1 MKFYILY
8 KYIPALY
15 LTVFILVVYFL
26 IYFYRLKKR
35 KDENTG
41 DFLITIFYIFMLY
54 LLSIFVVSTLQSKFK
69 MFASEVKTE
78 DLSKYVQVEQ
88 SSNNHLYFRGKTS
101 EDLYPN
107 FKEANIKQSTTYGS
121 YKRPGSTKYKTGFM
135 TTSDIDIIERKHN
148 KQVAHD
154 FIIMKDMGSEYLIR
168 SERSDRVYYIDKEL
182 LKSLIAK

>member
-1 MKFYILY
+1 MKFYILH
-8 KYIPALY
+8 KYIPALC
-15 LTVFILVVYFL
+15 LTVFIVIVYFL

-41 DFLITIFYIFMLY
+41 DFWTTIFYIFMLY

-69 MFASEVKTE
+69 MFTTEVKTE
-78 DLSKYVQVEQ
+78 NLPNYIQVEQ
-88 SSNNHLYFRGKTS
+88 SNNHLYFKGKTS

-107 FKEANIKQSTTYGS
+107 FKEANIKETVKYERISNSGTRKYG
-121 YKRPGSTKYKTGFM
+121 YKTH
-135 TTSDIDIIERKHN
+135 SDADVIEGKHN

-154 FIIMKDMGSEYLIR
+154 FVIVKDMGSEYLIR

-182 LKSLIAK
+182 LKSLMVK

>member
-1 MKFYILY
+1 MKFYILHR
-8 KYIPALY
+8 YIPALY

-35 KDENTG
+35 KDKNIG
-41 DFLITIFYIFMLY
+41 DFWSTIFFIFIVYSLSFFTITI
-54 LLSIFVVSTLQSKFK
+54 LQSKFK
-69 MFASEVKTE
+69 MFTTEVKTE
-78 DLSKYVQVEQ
+78 NLPNYIQVEQ
-88 SSNNHLYFRGKTS
+88 SSNHLYFSGKTN

-121 YKRPGSTKYKTGFM
+121 YKRPGSTKYKTGII
-135 TTSDIDIIERKHN
+135 TTSDIDVIERKHN

-154 FIIMKDMGSEYLIR
+154 FVIVKDMGSEYLIR

-182 LKSLIAK
+182 LKSLMK